1 METEL
6 TKRLKRLCHSY
17 HPMISTTKRTI
28 CWAEEV
34 PMSDG
39 GIVDVIRFEDE
50 YTFSHT
56 FCKNRSTCAWPER
69 MKKGC
74 RGCTCVKRVYGPVR
88 PLCTCF
94 EVKIT
99 MQDFF
104 SGHGHNFHGHLNYFV
119 VPKEIQQ
126 EALEAVQK
134 HYPTV
139 GLLVASGRSLR
150 CVRGCVRRHMTDT
163 EILPLMYAAFKKQM
177 H

>member
-94 EVKIT
+94 E
-99 MQDFF
+99 
-104 SGHGHNFHGHLNYFV
+104 
-119 VPKEIQQ
+119 EII
-126 EALEAVQK
+126 K
-134 HYPTV
+134 P
-139 GLLVASGRSLR
+139 
-150 CVRGCVRRHMTDT
+150 RRNC
-163 EILPLMYAAFKKQM
+163 
-177 H
+177 